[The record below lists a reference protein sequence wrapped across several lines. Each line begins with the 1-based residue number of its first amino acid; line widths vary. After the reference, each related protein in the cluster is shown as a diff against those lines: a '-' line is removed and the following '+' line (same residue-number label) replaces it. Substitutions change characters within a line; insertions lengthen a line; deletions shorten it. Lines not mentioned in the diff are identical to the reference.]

1 MSIIESIVG
10 SIRCQLPP
18 SSGDNLTGFLMDADH
33 FFSEHGAFA
42 TVDVR
47 RSEDVTSQLNVTL
60 SISER
65 VQSLQDLAYAL
76 GDVWRS
82 IAYQHFEASSVTW
95 FREATVFRFVTV
107 ISGELFFVS
116 GTARASGPHYPRL
129 VEAFERDFRLL
140 DPTPGNGVR

>member
-33 FFSEHGAFA
+33 FFSEHWAFA

-47 RSEDVTSQLNVTL
+47 RREDVTSLLNVTL

-65 VQSLQDLAYAL
+65 VQSLQDLSHAL

-107 ISGELFFVS
+107 NL
-116 GTARASGPHYPRL
+116 R
-129 VEAFERDFRLL
+129 
-140 DPTPGNGVR
+140 